1 MDNPQ
6 MTHAKYQKT
15 FISPNSSYLPWKNM
29 PSIAKANRRIRRAAR
44 IIKNNHFQLPESA
57 ARFANI
63 PNAALIIINTV
74 LATTIFTTKMTTK
87 SGRGTRVWCSGPA
100 IRNVHNSFVLT
111 KCGENFH
118 SGPPLCRKYA
128 IPTHGAAS
136 ILDKSFTYRKTDID
150 SPSNAISSC
159 PSIGIVHQ
167 HVLLES
173 VSGTPGDMS
182 IATGIQRESPAN
194 FKSVG
199 CLA

>member
-6 MTHAKYQKT
+6 MIHATYQKVL
-15 FISPNSSYLPWKNM
+15 ISVNSSYFPWKNI
-29 PSIAKANRRIRRAAR
+29 PNRAKASRRIRMIPRPIRSHSSPDLNSDRA
-44 IIKNNHFQLPESA
+44 IFTKKVIKTLPTMNVQLPKNTLTK
-57 ARFANI
+57 NI
-63 PNAALIIINTV
+63 H
-74 LATTIFTTKMTTK
+74 KK
-87 SGRGTRVWCSGPA
+87 SGRDTSEWIPGIWFGRTRYG
-100 IRNVHNSFVLT
+100 R
-111 KCGENFH
+111 NFH

-136 ILDKSFTYRKTDID
+136 ILDTSFTYRITDID